1 MTDEAKNEY
10 MRNVK
15 WSTALYVG
23 ISTASII
30 VSIVWF
36 AAGIEKRQDVS
47 DITNKNERLALEGRL
62 NARIDTVIVN
72 QIRAQSNNDI
82 QFQEIRDALK
92 GNPSHSGYFE
102 RYKNGKL
109 TFVPAK

>member
-10 MRNVK
+10 MRGVR
-15 WSTALYVG
+15 WTTALYVFV
-23 ISTASII
+23 STVSII
-30 VSIVWF
+30 ISIVWF

-72 QIRAQSNNDI
+72 QIKAQNKNDI
-82 QFQEIRDALK
+82 QFQRIQDELENK
-92 GNPSHSGYFE
+92 PHPGYFE
-102 RYKNGKL
+102 RYIKGKL
-109 TFVPAK
+109 TYIPAK